1 MILKP
6 LRKVTQEK
14 CVEEEK
20 DQTREDLRGY

>member
-6 LRKVTQEK
+6 LCEVTEEK